1 MFSRRNEFQLWLTDL
16 AAVSGGV
23 VSDELSIKLKTGE
36 NEAFSIQPGSD
47 LARALHDLAPR
58 RAERPIQAATPPAK
72 LAQAGPS
79 TRKAEGIFDSPVFS
93 DHPSG
98 WQTPSDLV
106 AGFTL
111 AWALE
116 LKERMRLSP
125 HAPSAPGVIDHLPPR
140 YRYDTLG
147 RLIDLGPGATGASF
161 GVHPVVRLTTICGAW
176 QLFDLMNR
184 GWRIRAN
191 DFEQFADLLAFVTGG
206 QDRPSLYK
214 GESADISKC
223 ILAVRVRRASM
234 QTDELDLA
242 EQWFFS
248 GDDELTFRDPGGNDS
263 LQFHFSGMDVV
274 PLALFSHQFVAA
286 IWSTARVTVEQL
298 GPDRVIALRGGDR
311 LDSLLD
317 LLDRGGAKAQQ
328 AQQELAPM
336 EFQRF
341 DNWPGWS
348 QQP

>member
-1 MFSRRNEFQLWLTDL
+1 M
-16 AAVSGGV
+16 
-23 VSDELSIKLKTGE
+23 
-36 NEAFSIQPGSD
+36 
-47 LARALHDLAPR
+47 
-58 RAERPIQAATPPAK
+58 
-72 LAQAGPS
+72 
-79 TRKAEGIFDSPVFS
+79 
-93 DHPSG
+93 
-98 WQTPSDLV
+98 
-106 AGFTL
+106 
-111 AWALE
+111 
-116 LKERMRLSP
+116 SP
-125 HAPSAPGVIDHLPPR
+125 HAPSAPGVIDRLPPR

-161 GVHPVVRLTTICGAW
+161 GLNPIVRLTTICGAW
-176 QLFDLMNR
+176 QLFDLMNQD
-184 GWRIRAN
+184 WRIRAN
-191 DFEQFADLLAFVTGG
+191 DFGQFADLLAFVTGG

-223 ILAVRVRRASM
+223 LLAVPVRRASM

-248 GDDELTFRDPGGNDS
+248 GDEGLTFRDSRGNDS

-298 GPDRVIALRGGDR
+298 GPDQVMASHSDR

-317 LLDRGGAKAQQ
+317 LLDRGGAKAEH
-328 AQQELAPM
+328 AQQELTPM
-336 EFQRF
+336 EFRWF